1 MQLHFIYL
9 QLPGERVNASSY
21 TSLTFVAPLLYKYW
35 IATFSYLK
43 VVFNSIPLS
52 NKYIILMP
60 SITLVTKNQAN
71 SNQIFLTH

>member
-43 VVFNSIPLS
+43 VVFNPIPLS
-52 NKYIILMP
+52 NKYIILS

-71 SNQIFLTH
+71 SNQIFLIH